1 MRLSKEFIRHL
12 AKVIIADLNAGGTIA
27 VSGDMGKVE
36 QQLHSVILDE
46 VTVEDRINEEVRE
59 LLQKFEPEITSG
71 KMDYRRLFEM
81 TKKKLVTEKG
91 VIL

>member
-27 VSGDMGKVE
+27 VSGDMSKVE
-36 QQLHSVILDE
+36 QQLHSVIFDE

-59 LLQKFEPEITSG
+59 LLQRFEPEIKSG

-81 TKKKLVTEKG
+81 TKKKLVAEKG

>member
-1 MRLSKEFIRHL
+1 MRLSREFIRHL

-27 VSGDMGKVE
+27 VRGDMGKVE

-59 LLQKFEPEITSG
+59 LLQKFEPEIASG

-81 TKKKLVTEKG
+81 TKKKLVAEKG